1 MLDQCACCEKSLV
14 YCDGRLYVYGLPCCT
29 RCSHHTSRL
38 QPGDPQQKGTTMV
51 KSTTT
56 KKDEGTKRTMLTPAQ
71 RVAKAEAELAR
82 IKEQAAAKE
91 AKAGNKLREQRAK
104 LVAQIAERQAKVDA
118 INAQLGDD
126 GETSDTP
133 LPIGDDESAEG

>member
-1 MLDQCACCEKSLV
+1 MLDQCASCKGSLV
-14 YCDGRLYVYGLPCCT
+14 YCDGRHYVYGLLCCT

-38 QPGDPQQKGTTMV
+38 QPGEPQEKGTTMV
-51 KSTTT
+51 KSTT
-56 KKDEGTKRTMLTPAQ
+56 KKAEGTKRTMLTPAQ

-82 IKEQAAAKE
+82 IKELAAAKE

-118 INAQLGDD
+118 IDAQLGDEATTEAEVD
-126 GETSDTP
+126 EAQLE
-133 LPIGDDESAEG
+133 LPVG